1 MKATQLVPLPSSIS
15 MSPEQ
20 SASAVANT
28 VASDILNRDGE
39 GRKDDIPQGKV
50 SVDDLTQEILDGRNN
65 RKVNNIKKRPATS
78 DHKEQPTKKQKDS
91 IPRPCKIKIPF
102 PGVPKKACPPMDY
115 KDFRIYM
122 DTTMQAWR
130 VKKVG
135 ERKDKAASWK
145 NNPQDA

>member
-1 MKATQLVPLPSSIS
+1 MKATQLVPLPLSTS

-20 SASAVANT
+20 SASAVAST

-65 RKVNNIKKRPATS
+65 RKVNNIKKRPAAS

-91 IPRPCKIKIPF
+91 ILARAKSTSHFQEFQRRRVLPWITKIS
-102 PGVPKKACPPMDY
+102 GS
-115 KDFRIYM
+115 
-122 DTTMQAWR
+122 TLT
-130 VKKVG
+130 
-135 ERKDKAASWK
+135 
-145 NNPQDA
+145 